1 MNLCSNRK
9 SILIFCQDNLLRI
22 AVPCNGIE
30 SKSQIIN
37 TGCRKML
44 FSTFS
49 SFYQARIRK
58 SRYTGIPA
66 KSYRLFIFFFF
77 ITLNLFETFFEPLE
91 YVLEMGNPG
100 F

>member
-22 AVPCNGIE
+22 TVPCSGIE

-66 KSYRLFIFFFF
+66 KSYRIIYLLF
-77 ITLNLFETFFEPLE
+77 LHHLE
-91 YVLEMGNPG
+91 FVRDV